1 VYGRDYSMINFLKE
15 NIATIIIS
23 AVVFGLMAWVVV
35 YKIRQRRK
43 GGGGCSCGCSGCP
56 EASRCG
62 K

>member
-1 VYGRDYSMINFLKE
+1 MINFLKE